1 MEGKKYAAYVAVQAA
16 TYAIDKPYEYLI
28 PEAMF
33 NKIAPGVRVRVC
45 FGNGNKR
52 TEGLVLNVH
61 ELTSSPS
68 LRLKTIL
75 DVIDETP
82 VLSDK
87 LIKLGLWL
95 REQCF
100 CTFFDIAH
108 AMLPSGVW
116 HKFETAYFYS
126 GEFDCEYAQSLVVGI
141 EQGPDIFKYIYSSVH
156 PVKSKDLI
164 LLFGKNSVEKTI
176 RVLLNNKIIS
186 EREHIAQKVSDKTER
201 TVSMLLSKEDSFQRK
216 KRSLLSSPVV

>member
-1 MEGKKYAAYVAVQAA
+1 MEDKKYAAYIAVQAA

-28 PEAMF
+28 PEALL

-45 FGNGNKR
+45 FGKGNRR
-52 TEGLVLNVH
+52 TEGIVLEVH
-61 ELTSSPS
+61 ELSSAHT
-68 LRLKTIL
+68 LRLKPIL
-75 DVIDETP
+75 DAIDEMP

-116 HKFETAYFYS
+116 HKFETAYSYS
-126 GEFDCEYAQSLVVGI
+126 GKFEYAEAEATVTVI
-141 EQGPDIFKYIYSSVH
+141 EQGADILKYIYTSVS
-156 PVKSKDLI
+156 PSKCSDLI
-164 LLFGKNSVEKTI
+164 ALFGKNSVEKTVRI
-176 RVLLNNKIIS
+176 LLKEGIIS
-186 EREHIAQKVSDKTER
+186 EIEYASQKVLDKIER
-201 TVSMLLSKEDSFQRK
+201 TVSLLLSGEEAESMR
-216 KRSLLSSPVV
+216 